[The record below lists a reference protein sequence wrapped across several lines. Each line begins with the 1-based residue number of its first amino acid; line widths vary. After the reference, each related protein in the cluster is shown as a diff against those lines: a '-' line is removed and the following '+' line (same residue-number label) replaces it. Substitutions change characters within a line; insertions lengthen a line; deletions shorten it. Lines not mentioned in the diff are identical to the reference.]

1 MISSSGR
8 PSGPNNANIWAPLC
22 LGIVP
27 LFAVIALFPASAPAA
42 GAPGQFVSSINAVEV
57 YASVAGEKGEPAP
70 GLRREDFELLE
81 DGVVQTIDTFAEGDF
96 TLAVALAVD
105 RSVSMKGERLK
116 LAQGAA
122 RAFLEALRPEDRA
135 LVLAVG
141 SQVEEV
147 APLSADRAAQLDAI
161 ARLDPWGT
169 TPLHDA
175 IADGIER
182 IQQAGGRRAL
192 VLLSDGDERYSTRTA
207 ADVTVLARQS
217 DVMIF
222 PVALGRVRP
231 TLFAELAA
239 LTGGRSLHVR
249 DPRALAE
256 ALAGIARELRHQYLL
271 GYTPARPL
279 SERGGWRSIAVR
291 VRRPGLRVRARDGY
305 LVR

>member
-1 MISSSGR
+1 
-8 PSGPNNANIWAPLC
+8 LC

-27 LFAVIALFPASAPAA
+27 LFALSALFPAPAPAA
-42 GAPGQFVSSINAVEV
+42 VDSGQFVSSINAVEV
-57 YASVAGEKGEPAP
+57 YASVAGEKGEPVT

-81 DGVVQTIDTFAEGDF
+81 DGVAQTIDTFAAGDVP
-96 TLAVALAVD
+96 LAVALAVD
-105 RSVSMKGERLK
+105 RSVSMKGERLA
-116 LAQGAA
+116 LAQSAA
-122 RAFLEALRPEDRA
+122 RAFLGALRPEDRA

-141 SQVEEV
+141 SQVEEI
-147 APLSADRAAQLDAI
+147 APLSADRAAQLEAI
-161 ARLDPWGT
+161 GRLDPWGT

-175 IADGIER
+175 IAEGIER

-207 ADVTVLARQS
+207 ADVTALARLS

-222 PVALGRVRP
+222 PVALARVRP
-231 TLFAELAA
+231 PLFVELAA

-249 DPRALAE
+249 DARPLAE
-256 ALAGIARELRHQYLL
+256 ALGGIARELRHQYLL

-279 SERGGWRSIAVR
+279 SEPGEWRSIAVR
-291 VRRPGLRVRARDGY
+291 AKRPGLRVRARDGY